1 MDELVGDSTSES
13 DFEFLGTI
21 HQTKKHPHPHLM
33 CFETCLKSRFNLL
46 TSVAN
51 VGAMSCSYTLG
62 LWSRS
67 STVELVDH
75 LLLELDLDLEA
86 VQNTEH
92 LHTNL

>member
-1 MDELVGDSTSES
+1 
-13 DFEFLGTI
+13 
-21 HQTKKHPHPHLM
+21 M

-46 TSVAN
+46 TGVAN

-67 STVELVDH
+67 STVELVAH
-75 LLLELDLDLEA
+75 LLLEFDLDLEA

-92 LHTNL
+92 LHTNC

>member
-1 MDELVGDSTSES
+1 MAFSTY
-13 DFEFLGTI
+13 

-33 CFETCLKSRFNLL
+33 RFETCLKSYFNSLDG
-46 TSVAN
+46 VVN
-51 VGAMSCSYTLG
+51 VGTMSCSYTLG

-92 LHTNL
+92 LHTNC

>member
-1 MDELVGDSTSES
+1 
-13 DFEFLGTI
+13 
-21 HQTKKHPHPHLM
+21 M

-92 LHTNL
+92 LHTNCYFGIRTWQEHTCQDDRRVQT